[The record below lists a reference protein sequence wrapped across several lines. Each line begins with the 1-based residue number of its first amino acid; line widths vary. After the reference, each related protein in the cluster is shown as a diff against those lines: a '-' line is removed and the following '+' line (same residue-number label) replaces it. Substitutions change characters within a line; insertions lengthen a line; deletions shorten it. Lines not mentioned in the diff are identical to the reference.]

1 MGGSGGG
8 WSECGGCWGTWGRW
22 YGSRVCQGGLTAESL
37 CLSKRSETTELL
49 IVLSEAERQSLRAGM
64 IEDSN
69 VVTQM
74 LVDIDVEE
82 AKAEQE
88 SDHRQL
94 SVRSISLSHT
104 PVSLVLP
111 PLAQAQFREM
121 EGGYHRANVELK
133 AYLRD
138 GWVLPA
144 LPRKMMAPSETARV
158 DALTPPA

>member
-1 MGGSGGG
+1 M
-8 WSECGGCWGTWGRW
+8 R
-22 YGSRVCQGGLTAESL
+22 
-37 CLSKRSETTELL
+37 
-49 IVLSEAERQSLRAGM
+49 SEAERQSLRAGL
-64 IEDSN
+64 IEYDGHN

-94 SVRSISLSHT
+94 S
-104 PVSLVLP
+104 
-111 PLAQAQFREM
+111 AQFREM

-144 LPRKMMAPSETARV
+144 LPVLVEESAAALGDESSEAARWEHAELCRSVGMVLKEHGRCAPALIPAR
-158 DALTPPA
+158 PPYHPGR

>member
-1 MGGSGGG
+1 M
-8 WSECGGCWGTWGRW
+8 
-22 YGSRVCQGGLTAESL
+22 
-37 CLSKRSETTELL
+37 
-49 IVLSEAERQSLRAGM
+49 LSEAARQSLRVGL
-64 IEDSN
+64 IEDHT

-94 SVRSISLSHT
+94 SVRISALCTRFCLSDNRLL
-104 PVSLVLP
+104 SAACCALL
-111 PLAQAQFREM
+111 QAQFRAM

-138 GWVLPA
+138 GWALPA
-144 LPRKMMAPSETARV
+144 LPVLVE
-158 DALTPPA
+158 DWEQDL

>member
-1 MGGSGGG
+1 M
-8 WSECGGCWGTWGRW
+8 
-22 YGSRVCQGGLTAESL
+22 
-37 CLSKRSETTELL
+37 
-49 IVLSEAERQSLRAGM
+49 LSEAERQSLRAGL
-64 IEDSN
+64 IEDSS

-94 SVRSISLSHT
+94 SVRIFFLSH
-104 PVSLVLP
+104 PRFRERLSLLV
-111 PLAQAQFREM
+111 QAQFREM

-144 LPRKMMAPSETARV
+144 LPVLVEAVSYTH
-158 DALTPPA
+158 LTLPTKA